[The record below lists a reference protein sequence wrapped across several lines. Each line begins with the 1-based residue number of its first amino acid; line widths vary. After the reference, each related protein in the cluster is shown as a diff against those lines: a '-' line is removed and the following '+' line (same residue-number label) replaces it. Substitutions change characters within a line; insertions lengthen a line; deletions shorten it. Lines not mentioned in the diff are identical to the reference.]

1 MTTER
6 NPPVPGWYSDPR
18 GQRDLRWWDGSAWTE
33 EVADSPT
40 LGVSPVPRSP
50 EFQQQPGGSATIV
63 IGGKARPLASW
74 WPRFGAYLIDGVIS
88 LAFLLPFII
97 GCVVLVAGVDWQA
110 IDIVD
115 NNLVGVTADDSA
127 AVALAALSLI
137 GGIVL
142 VGITYQ
148 PLTMARQGPNNG
160 RTWGMQMLGIRVVNN
175 SGVAMGYWSA
185 VLRQFGVMV
194 VLYGVLSG
202 IGNSMTLVGGSILVL
217 VAYLWP
223 LWDRE
228 NRAGQDFICS
238 THVVRD

>member
-1 MTTER
+1 MPAEK
-6 NPPVPGWYSDPR
+6 NPPVPGWYLDPR
-18 GQRDLRWWDGSAWTE
+18 GQRDLRWWDGSTWTE
-33 EVADSPT
+33 EAADSHT
-40 LGVSPVPRSP
+40 LGVSLPPLSP
-50 EFQQQPGGSATIV
+50 EVQKQPGGGATV
-63 IGGKARPLASW
+63 LIGGRARVLASW
-74 WPRFGAYLIDGVIS
+74 WPRFGAYLIDGLIS
-88 LAFLLPFII
+88 LAFLLPFVI
-97 GCVVLVAGVDWQA
+97 GCAVLVAGIDWQA

-115 NNLVGVTADDSA
+115 NNLVGVSADDAA
-127 AVALAALSLI
+127 AVVLGALILV

-148 PLTMARQGPNNG
+148 PLTMARRGPNNG

-175 SGVAMGYWSA
+175 SGVAIGYWSA

-194 VLYGVLSG
+194 VLYVVLSG
-202 IGNSMTLVGGSILVL
+202 IGNSMTLVGGTILVFA
-217 VAYLWP
+217 AYLWP